1 MRQDVV
7 VCKIPRRE
15 VCAAEVLLE
24 SRLATKLS
32 CCLQDSGGRSRAARS
47 LLRNALGRKLS
58 CCLQDRANGFFGPE
72 RAVVGDSVPQQP
84 GAAGGNAASNPDSE
98 HATSADCPGTPGGI
112 QGQPRSS
119 RGDNRPGAVF
129 GSQARCK
136 PIALADTSMAGRFD
150 DSSGS
155 AVRPYRRL
163 SHYSLKNL
171 ETVIESYRVPADGPS
186 FSYKTGRNA
195 SVLSWR

>member
-1 MRQDVV
+1 
-7 VCKIPRRE
+7 
-15 VCAAEVLLE
+15 VLLE
-24 SRLATKLS
+24 PRLARKLS
-32 CCLQDSGGRSRAARS
+32 CCWQGSGVRNRAARS

-58 CCLQDRANGFFGPE
+58 CCWQDRANAVFGLE
-72 RAVVGDSVPQQP
+72 RAAAGDSVQQRW
-84 GAAGGNAASNPDSE
+84 GAAGDNAASNRGSE
-98 HATSADCPGTPGGI
+98 HATSASCPGTPGGI
-112 QGQPRSS
+112 QSQPRSS

-163 SHYSLKNL
+163 SHCRHRPKNL
-171 ETVIESYRVPADGPS
+171 ETVVESLPRPRRWPFFQLQNRKECVRFKLAL
-186 FSYKTGRNA
+186 TGDAHARD
-195 SVLSWR
+195 SDRSRT